1 MSSCFFAVY
10 IMEAFECSAVIFLES
25 ALSSSSIDR
34 RRLPPLYRLAHP
46 PLSPVVAVSS
56 VVVVPVV
63 VFGVVVVGV
72 VVVGGVVVVVIVV
85 VDVIVVLGVVP
96 SSFSLLPSPPYLTTF
111 LALPFPPSQE
121 VIAGYTRF
129 LSPTER
135 LGD

>member
-1 MSSCFFAVY
+1 
-10 IMEAFECSAVIFLES
+10 MEAFECSAVIFLES

-34 RRLPPLYRLAHP
+34 RRLLPLYRLVHP

-63 VFGVVVVGV
+63 VFGVVFG
-72 VVVGGVVVVVIVV
+72 GGVVVVVIVV